1 MSVATIHIDDRP
13 YTMKDGENL
22 LQECLSLGFDLP
34 YFCWHPALGS
44 VGACRQCAIKQFKDS
59 EDTKGKIV
67 MACMTPAKDG
77 TRISIDDP
85 QAREFRAEVIEWLM
99 TNHPHDCPV
108 CDEGGE
114 CHLQDM
120 TLMTGHTYRRYDG
133 RKRTWRNQDLGPL
146 VDHEMNRCI
155 QCYRCVRFYRHYAGG
170 KDFDALSLRNQVYF
184 GRDQDGTLESEFSG
198 NLVEV
203 CPTGVFT
210 DKTLGRHYTR
220 KWDLQTAPSVCVHCG
235 SGCNT
240 IPGERYGTLRRIL
253 NRYNGEVNGYFLCDR
268 GRYGYEFVNSERRIR
283 QAMLQNS
290 GSEAPR
296 PVSKQEALSTLAGLL
311 ADGAKV
317 IGIGSPR
324 ASIEANFALRSLV
337 GRERFHL
344 GMSGRDA
351 RLIATILDILRD
363 GPARTPSLHEVELAD
378 AVLVLGEDLTNTAP
392 RLALALRQSVRQRP
406 LRIAAKMHIPHWD
419 DNALRHAVE
428 REKGPLFLAT
438 LTGTKLDDVA
448 TETFH
453 GAPDDLARL
462 GFAVAHA
469 LDARAPQPDLPDT
482 MRALADTIAQA
493 LKTAQRPLVISGM
506 SCGSDAVIRAAAN
519 VAWALCGSGHP
530 AELCYAVPECNSMGA
545 AFMEGKPLEAA
556 FQAVQEGNADTVV
569 ILENDLY
576 RRADT
581 ASVNAFLTTAKHVV
595 VIDHVMHATGAKADV
610 VLPAGSFA
618 EADGTL
624 VSNEGRAQRFFQVF
638 VPEPE
643 GVIQESWRWV
653 RDILAAVGRE
663 QEGPWRNLDQL
674 MAACTAAIPA
684 LAPIVRAAP
693 LSDFRIDGQKI
704 PRETHRYSGRTAIR
718 ANLNVHE
725 LQPPPNDPD
734 APMTFSMEGY
744 PGQPPPPLI
753 PIFWAPRWNSAQAV
767 TKFQDEVGGPLRGGD
782 PGVRLIEPAR
792 PEEDVGWAGTAHADA
807 SGTSTAWAQH
817 PVPTLPGSREGMYF
831 GDMPAAFEQRTD
843 QSLLVPL
850 HHIFGSE
857 ELSVLAPGIAA
868 LAASP
873 YLALH
878 PDDAAQLGYG
888 AGDDAQLHLDRTTYW
903 LPVQLRPDLPRGVAG
918 LPAALPSLE
927 GIMLPAWGEIARKA
941 SS

>member
-1 MSVATIHIDDRP
+1 MSVATIHIDNRP
-13 YTMKDGENL
+13 YTAKDGENL
-22 LQECLSLGFDLP
+22 LHECLSLGFDLP

-59 EDTKGKIV
+59 QDTKGRIV
-67 MACMTPAKDG
+67 MACVTPVTDG
-77 TRISIDDP
+77 TRISIDD
-85 QAREFRAEVIEWLM
+85 QEAKEFRAEVIEWLM
-99 TNHPHDCPV
+99 INHPHDCPV

-120 TLMTGHTYRRYDG
+120 TLMTGHTVRRYDG
-133 RKRTWRNQDLGPL
+133 RKRTWNNQDLGPL
-146 VDHEMNRCI
+146 VNHEMNRCI

-170 KDFDALSLRNQVYF
+170 KDFDAYGLRNQVYF
-184 GRDQDGTLESEFSG
+184 GRDRDGTLESEFSG
-198 NLVEV
+198 NLIEV
-203 CPTGVFT
+203 CPTGVFN
-210 DKTLGRHYTR
+210 DKTLRRHYTR

-240 IPGERYGTLRRIL
+240 IPGERYGTLRRIV
-253 NRYNGEVNGYFLCDR
+253 NRYNSEVNGYFLCDR
-268 GRYGYEFVNSERRIR
+268 GRFGYEFVNSERRVR
-283 QAMLQNS
+283 QPLLQNS
-290 GSEAPR
+290 GSEAPQ
-296 PVSKQEALSTLAGLL
+296 PVSKQEAMAYLAGVL

-324 ASIEANFALRSLV
+324 ASIEANFALRALV
-337 GRERFHL
+337 GRDRFHL
-344 GMSGRDA
+344 GMSDRDA
-351 RLIATILDILRD
+351 RLTAAILDILRN

-392 RLALALRQSVRQRP
+392 RVALAVRQSARQRP
-406 LRIAAKMHIPHWD
+406 LRAAEKMHIPHWD
-419 DNALRHAVE
+419 DNALRHAAGQ
-428 REKGPLFLAT
+428 EKGPLFIASLA
-438 LTGTKLDDVA
+438 GTKLDEVA
-448 TETFH
+448 METFH

-469 LDARAPQPDLPDT
+469 LDARAPQPDDLPDT

-506 SCGSDAVIRAAAN
+506 SCGSEAVIRAAAN
-519 VAWALCGSGHP
+519 VAWALCDSGHP
-530 AELCYAVPECNSMGA
+530 AELFYTVPECNSMGTA
-545 AFMEGKPLEAA
+545 LMEGQPLEAA
-556 FQAVQEGNADTVV
+556 FQAVQEDNAHTVI

-581 ASVNAFLTTAKHVV
+581 ATVNAFLTSARHVI
-595 VIDHVMHATGAKADV
+595 VIDCIMHATGAEADV
-610 VLPAGSFA
+610 VLPAGTFA

-638 VPEPE
+638 MPEPE

-653 RDILAAVGRE
+653 RDILATVGRARE
-663 QEGPWRNLDQL
+663 STWLSLDQL
-674 MAACTAAIPA
+674 MTACAGAIPV

-693 LSDFRIDGQKI
+693 LSDFRIKGQKI
-704 PRETHRYSGRTAIR
+704 PREMHRYSGRTAIH
-718 ANLNVHE
+718 ANINVQE
-725 LQPPPNDPD
+725 RQPPPNDPD

-753 PIFWAPRWNSAQAV
+753 PIFWAPRWNSVQALN
-767 TKFQDEVGGPLRGGD
+767 KFQDEVGGPLRGGD
-782 PGVRLIEPAR
+782 PGVRLIEPA
-792 PEEDVGWAGTAHADA
+792 
-807 SGTSTAWAQH
+807 Q
-817 PVPTLPGSREGMYF
+817 PGERAYF
-831 GDMPAAFEQRTD
+831 GDVPAAFEHRRG

-850 HHIFGSE
+850 YHIFGSE

-888 AGDDAQLHLDRTTYW
+888 AGDDAQLHLERTTYW

-918 LPAALPSLE
+918 LPAGLPNLE
-927 GIMLPAWGEIARKA
+927 GIMLPAWGEIVRKA